1 MTERDRISTQISPE
15 IRTGLERVK
24 VKLGLTES
32 NAIREMLRVGISEID
47 KTPRRKESNPRIV
60 EDPFGNNDG

>member
-15 IRTGLERVK
+15 IRAGLERVK

-32 NAIREMLRVGISEID
+32 NAIREMLRAGISETD
-47 KTPRRKESNPRIV
+47 KTPRRKELNPRIV